1 MYNISGDGINYY
13 GIFRKS
19 DDVRVRAGYKNQF
32 GIYPTLQGATKCIK
46 GKEDEFYIKEIMI
59 IPK

>member
-19 DDVRVRAGYKNQF
+19 DDVRVRAGFDNKF
-32 GIYPTLQGATKCIK
+32 GIYPTLRGATSCIK
-46 GKEDEFYIKEIMI
+46 GKEDEFYVKEIMI